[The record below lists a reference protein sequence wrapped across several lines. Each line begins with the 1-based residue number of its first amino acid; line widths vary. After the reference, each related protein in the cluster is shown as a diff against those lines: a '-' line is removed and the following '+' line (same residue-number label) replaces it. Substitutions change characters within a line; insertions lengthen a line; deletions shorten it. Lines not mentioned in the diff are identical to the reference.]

1 MSSISAESETRL
13 VEVFEREFAVAA
25 ERLREMGLQP
35 LETGFDK
42 TASSYYRE
50 REKTQLDRSDFEL
63 NLDDPEDVKRHFRR
77 NWTRDETEVLEELVG
92 HILALADVC
101 DDVEQS
107 TDVSPFIYAMF

>member
-1 MSSISAESETRL
+1 MSSISAESEARL
-13 VEVFEREFAVAA
+13 VDVFEHEFTAA
-25 ERLREMGLQP
+25 ARRLGRLGLQP

-42 TASSYYRE
+42 AASSYYRE
-50 REKTQLDRSDFEL
+50 REKTQLDPSDFEL

-77 NWTRDETEVLEELVG
+77 GWTKDETEVLEELVDK
-92 HILALADVC
+92 ILTLADVC

>member
-25 ERLREMGLQP
+25 RRLQSLGIKP

-42 TASSYYRE
+42 TAASYYLE
-50 REKTQLDRSDFEL
+50 REQTQLEKSDFEL
-63 NLDDPEDVKRHFRR
+63 NLDDPDDVKRHFRR
-77 NWTRDETEVLEELVG
+77 GWSEEETAVLAQLVD
-92 HILALADVC
+92 HILELADVC

>member
-13 VEVFEREFAVAA
+13 VEVFEREFSVAA
-25 ERLREMGLQP
+25 RRLQNMGLKP
-35 LETGFDK
+35 LETGFDQ
-42 TASSYYRE
+42 TASSYYVE
-50 REKTQLDRSDFEL
+50 REQTQLEKSDFEL
-63 NLDDPEDVKRHFRR
+63 DLDDPDDVKRHFRR
-77 NWTRDETEVLEELVG
+77 GWTREETEVLADLVD